1 MNRIERMIPFTTCA
15 VYLRQ
20 PDDSST
26 VAYAF
31 GQNAEQLRGRSLS
44 AGLGIAGWVVING
57 RPMSN
62 TDPMLDLNQLLGQ
75 NESGYLTA
83 AVFPLTKGDETIGAL
98 ALYASELEAYS
109 SDQLHLLESVSRL
122 ASTALQHAMLHE
134 QTRAIAQT
142 DVLTGLP
149 NGRALYARFD
159 QELAHASE
167 NNSSLAVLCLNIEG
181 LRAINDS
188 YGYQAGDRVLAGVA
202 AKLRETLGSNG
213 MLSRIAG
220 DEFIY
225 LLQGCSQSDA
235 VRLGAQAQLE
245 VCSFLHEVRPEQHAR
260 VGLSYGVAEFP
271 ADGRSIDD
279 LLHAAALATR
289 QNKAALV
296 EDPLVSM
303 PKTYSRKTGPLAL
316 VG

>member
-1 MNRIERMIPFTTCA
+1 MIDERMRIEYAPTSPIATA
-15 VYLRQ
+15 VSGNTR
-20 PDDSST
+20 
-26 VAYAF
+26 
-31 GQNAEQLRGRSLS
+31 
-44 AGLGIAGWVVING
+44 W

-75 NESGYLTA
+75 NDSGYLTA
-83 AVFPLTKGDETIGAL
+83 AVFPLTNGEETVGAL
-98 ALYASELEAYS
+98 ALYASELEAYT

-122 ASTALQHAMLHE
+122 ASTALQHAILHE

-167 NNSSLAVLCLNIEG
+167 NNSPLAVLCLNIEG
-181 LRAINDS
+181 LQAINDS

-202 AKLRETLGSNG
+202 AKLRDTLGCNG

-220 DEFIY
+220 DAFIY

-235 VRLGAQAQLE
+235 ARLGAQAKLE
-245 VCSFLHEVRPEQHAR
+245 ICSFLHEVRPEQHAC

-296 EDPLVSM
+296 EDPAVSM

>member
-1 MNRIERMIPFTTCA
+1 
-15 VYLRQ
+15 
-20 PDDSST
+20 
-26 VAYAF
+26 
-31 GQNAEQLRGRSLS
+31 
-44 AGLGIAGWVVING
+44 
-57 RPMSN
+57 
-62 TDPMLDLNQLLGQ
+62 
-75 NESGYLTA
+75 
-83 AVFPLTKGDETIGAL
+83 VFPLTKGDETIGAL
-98 ALYASELEAYS
+98 ALYASDLEAYS
-109 SDQLHLLESVSRL
+109 GDQLHLLESVSRL
-122 ASTALQHAMLHE
+122 ASTALQHAILHE

-167 NNSSLAVLCLNIEG
+167 NNSSLLCLNIEG
-181 LRAINDS
+181 LRAIIDS

-202 AKLRETLGSNG
+202 AKLWETLGDAG

-225 LLQGCSQSDA
+225 LLQGCTESDA
-235 VRLGAQAQLE
+235 ARLGAQAQFE

-296 EDPLVSM
+296 EDPVVSM
-303 PKTYSRKTGPLAL
+303 PKNYSRKTGPLAL